1 MIKFKLA
8 VLAFLTGLLGCTA
21 TWAADT
27 WTSTTGVL
35 NAPIVKYS
43 DSRYYSNVTAVVG
56 STTSAGTTTKPAS
69 VVAYDTYDSTTS
81 TLTIPE
87 VKVVTSA
94 GSTTYYNV
102 TVKLSSITSVGG
114 VCGNADTCAKYSGAA
129 PFASVLAQ
137 PYYTSALTS
146 VTTPATRTRY
156 LISDSAT
163 ASSTSA
169 NFLSIGST
177 YSATTG
183 YAAEGATIPTSA
195 TYKTYLSKLMYLVAD
210 STTATYYRLDSH
222 LHPNQS
228 IDYDST
234 DSKKLKFRNNF
245 GKASTTYGYIVF
257 SYNSTT
263 KLLQAKKRYKYS
275 YDATTYKA
283 SYTLDTAFA
292 AADYYVNLTSG
303 VYKLVSGTTSAT
315 KLYLFSSPI
324 DFSVPT
330 DFNPTAVTYQSNG
343 DAAFKYNAKAQSSVV
358 EGTTGTIYSGLSA
371 NTTYQNQVKTAGSD
385 ATTKANA
392 DAYLATIK
400 TQLVAA
406 GSKLRY
412 DTAVYTAFRDSLLA
426 STLASDAI
434 SDGTPGMNLVP
445 YVYFTND
452 QTSGVYHPFMVIISY
467 GNGADPHGLRDVT
480 RPPGD
485 GTGTS
490 GYAGQTVTR
499 FTNRDYY
506 AIKIPMKDYGVVTT
520 PTANTLAK
528 TLWGDVYSTA
538 SATIQAAN
546 PKDVLNYAS
555 TADNGIMINGAVMFP
570 AYNNV
575 LQYSQAA
582 GELSL
587 NGCHV
592 GQGGG
597 GAHCHA
603 DGYQTGRGVGMY
615 NDNDYTNK
623 THPPLIGFGY
633 DGVALFGRYRTT
645 TDAALLGYS
654 TALDSFGAHDHDSIG
669 YHYHAHTTTATAP
682 SGSKTYTY
690 TVRYLIKGAYAGAIN
705 NIVPSCVVASQC

>member
-490 GYAGQTVTR
+490 GYAGQSVTR